1 MKKLFKNFG
10 NRSKKPSPMEAIA
23 AEELRQR
30 KQLSQKEIEQRM
42 ARIEHDFRVAFA
54 MLKGHTGTVSFFG
67 TASRLPEDNKYYMMA
82 RELASRVVDE
92 LGLTVVSGG
101 GPGIM
106 EAANR
111 GAYDAKGDSVGMAI
125 QLPREQQTNHYVTRS
140 ADFYYF
146 FSRKMALTFTAR
158 AYVYFPGGFGT
169 MDELFEILNLQKT
182 GKIPKLP
189 VILIGKSFWQPLHH
203 YMENFSYANGMI
215 NKSDL
220 EAYHITDDLDEA
232 LAIIAGKRR

>member
-1 MKKLFKNFG
+1 MKKRFLG
-10 NRSKKPSPMEAIA
+10 NMMTRKKPSPMEAIL
-23 AEELRQR
+23 AEERRQR
-30 KQLSQKEIEQRM
+30 KELSKKEIEERM
-42 ARIEHDFRVAFA
+42 ERIEHDFRVAFA

-67 TASRLPEDNKYYMMA
+67 SATRLPEDNKYYKMA

-111 GAYDAKGDSVGMAI
+111 GAYDARGDSVGMAI
-125 QLPREQQTNHYVTRS
+125 QLPREQHTNHYVTRS

-189 VILIGKSFWQPLHH
+189 VILVGKSFWQPLHRFI
-203 YMENFSYANGMI
+203 EQVLYANGMI

-220 EAYHITDDLDEA
+220 NAYHITDDLDEV
-232 LAIIAGKRR
+232 LDIIAGKRR

>member
-1 MKKLFKNFG
+1 MRKLLNNLVG
-10 NRSKKPSPMEAIA
+10 RKKPSPMQAIV
-23 AEELRQR
+23 AEEKRQR
-30 KQLSQKEIEQRM
+30 QQLTKREIEERM
-42 ARIEHDFRVAFA
+42 ERIEHDFRVAFA

-67 TASRLPEDNKYYMMA
+67 SATHLPEDNKYYMKA
-82 RELASRVVDE
+82 RELASRIVDE

-125 QLPREQQTNHYVTRS
+125 QLPREQHTNHYVTRS

-169 MDELFEILNLQKT
+169 LDELFEILNLQKT

-189 VILIGKSFWQPLHH
+189 VILIGKSYWQPLHRFLEQVV
-203 YMENFSYANGMI
+203 YENKMI
-215 NKSDL
+215 NRADL
-220 EAYHITDDLDEA
+220 DAYHITDDLDEV
-232 LAIIAGKRR
+232 LDIIAGKRR